1 MHLALRWP
9 QGSVNWA
16 WNVALEKKAGESGG
30 ELLAAAFR
38 SVWLP
43 RTLLPSG
50 GQTREAAIL
59 ESPSCVFSLEHELL
73 CNLRSSMAPVFADG
87 CEVSMRF
94 CNTPASHRLR
104 RRPDNNPSP
113 EYPSLRL
120 LHIIAVW
127 VALSIEQ
134 TLISL
139 FYKQTLKGRVSRV
152 GDYWQA
158 QLPPRKP
165 PGNPTVLRSEFWLC

>member
-1 MHLALRWP
+1 MYLALRWS

-16 WNVALEKKAGESGG
+16 WDVALEKKAGESGG
-30 ELLAAAFR
+30 ELLATAFR

-43 RTLLPSG
+43 RMLLPSG
-50 GQTREAAIL
+50 GQTSEAAIL
-59 ESPSCVFSLEHELL
+59 ESPSCVFSLEHKLL
-73 CNLRSSMAPVFADG
+73 RNLRSSMAPVLLHKG

-104 RRPDNNPSP
+104 REPDNNPSP
-113 EYPSLRL
+113 EYPSLHL

-127 VALSIEQ
+127 VALSVEQ

-158 QLPPRKP
+158 QLPPRSHP
-165 PGNPTVLRSEFWLC
+165 VIPQS